1 MQIASHHN
9 MSLLLIHKFFFL
21 LPVKSYKHI
30 LQNPGAATE
39 HIMEPFKCEHVDL
52 NVANLVTA
60 ISNQSFSPALTSIPT
75 LFSADM

>member
-30 LQNPGAATE
+30 LQNHRAATE
-39 HIMEPFKCEHVDL
+39 HSMELFKCEYVDL
-52 NVANLVTA
+52 NVVHH
-60 ISNQSFSPALTSIPT
+60 LTT
-75 LFSADM
+75 ADMFG